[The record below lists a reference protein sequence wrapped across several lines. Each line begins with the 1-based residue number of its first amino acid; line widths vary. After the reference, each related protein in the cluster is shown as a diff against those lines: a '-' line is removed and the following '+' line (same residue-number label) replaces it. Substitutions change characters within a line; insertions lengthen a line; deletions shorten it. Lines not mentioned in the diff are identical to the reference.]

1 VKWFGERE
9 VLVSTKRLIDG
20 MDVTQDEQNTMTDIH
35 IMFDSHQVNYTE
47 DVATESFRHS
57 DIGMTAVSDQT
68 REELF
73 AISLN

>member
-1 VKWFGERE
+1 
-9 VLVSTKRLIDG
+9 

-47 DVATESFRHS
+47 GVATESFHHS
-57 DIGMTAVSDQT
+57 DIGMTAVNDQA

-73 AISLN
+73 VISSN